1 MPVDCL
7 TFQPTYPLL
16 SFFKL
21 NDPFRLIGIVLLLL
35 ILRIPNLLLEIPLLQ
50 PELIWMLI
58 GERMSNGYSMYVD
71 IIDDTGTLSAGVYW
85 VIHLAVGKSL
95 LTYHAVAALIILFQA
110 SYINHLLIQ
119 YKAFEENTY
128 IPALVMLVLFHL
140 SFDFLTLSPALMGST
155 FILLALGQ
163 LFSQTVRHQDHP
175 EPVFLVGLFGG
186 IALCFHFPLMVFLP
200 FLLAAGLIISGYSL
214 NQLLLCLTGY
224 FLPVILCGLYYFWI
238 DGLREF
244 LTGFIYSIRII
255 GVYHHVSYWDL
266 AVLLALALVFT
277 FAGFVL
283 GFLAKRLTVNQQKQ
297 NQLVI
302 LYLAFSI
309 LPLLA
314 ANRLTPYQLI
324 VLLPGLTYYISQIFI
339 YLNRKKLTAVA
350 FYTFLLGIPLIGY
363 GWISQKLRSEGI
375 KDYAVNADNR
385 YDFTQNSSVLVLG
398 QDLGYYRNAS
408 LAGPY
413 LNYQLSKPVLAEYKN
428 YPALTKIYLSFK
440 EEKPEYIIDEE
451 GVFAALLEHLPEIA
465 ADYTLEKEGIYR
477 LK

>member
-1 MPVDCL
+1 M
-7 TFQPTYPLL
+7 L

-21 NDPFRLIGIVLLLL
+21 NDPFRLLGIVFLLA
-35 ILRIPNLLLEIPLLQ
+35 ILRIPYLLLEIPLLQ

-71 IIDDTGTLSAGVYW
+71 IIDDTGALSAGVYW
-85 VIHLAVGKSL
+85 LIHLIAGKSL
-95 LTYHAVAALIILFQA
+95 LAYHVVAALIILFQA

-140 SFDFLTLSPALMGST
+140 SFDFLTLSPSLMGST

-163 LFSQTVRHQDHP
+163 LFSQTVRHQDQP

-200 FLLAAGLIISGYSL
+200 FFLAAGLIISGYNL
-214 NQLLLCLTGY
+214 HQLLLCLTGY
-224 FLPVILCGLYYFWI
+224 FLPIILCALYYFWI
-238 DGLREF
+238 DGFSEF
-244 LTGFIYSIRII
+244 ITGFVYSIRIVD
-255 GVYHHVSYWDL
+255 VYRHVAYSDL
-266 AVLLALALVFT
+266 ASLLGLALFFT
-277 FAGFVL
+277 FWGFVL
-283 GFLAKRLTVNQQKQ
+283 GFLTKRLTVNQQKQ
-297 NQLVI
+297 NQLII
-302 LYLAFSI
+302 LYLVFAI
-309 LPLLA
+309 LPLVA
-314 ANRLTPYQLI
+314 ANRLTPYQLV

-339 YLNRKKLTAVA
+339 YLNRKRLTAFA
-350 FYTFLLGIPLIGY
+350 FYAFLLGVPSTGY
-363 GWISQKLRSEGI
+363 VWLSQKLSSGGI
-375 KDYAVNADNR
+375 DHYAVNIDNR
-385 YDFTQNSSVLVLG
+385 YDFTDNSTVLVLG

-428 YPALTKIYLSFK
+428 YPALTKIYLAFK
-440 EEKPEYIIDEE
+440 NEKPEYVIDEE
-451 GVFAALLEHLPEIA
+451 GTFAALLEHLPELA
-465 ADYTLEKEGIYR
+465 AGYALEAEGVYR